1 MTVHQGSILAGNK
14 KFGIVVSRFND
25 YITSRLLEGA
35 VTTLK
40 KAGAPEKNIKILWVP
55 GALEVAFFCKKLK
68 AQKHCDVVIALS
80 CVIRGGTYHFEC
92 VSNELTRGVNQVALE
107 TGTPIATGI
116 LTVDNL
122 EQAIDRAG
130 LKHGNKGEQAAL
142 AALEI
147 ASLNDQLSAKT
158 QGHKKVRSGRNKS
171 FSHRVI
177 KGKNAS

>member
-1 MTVHQGSILAGNK
+1 MTVYHGKILAGNK

-25 YITSRLLEGA
+25 FITSRLLNGA

-40 KAGAPEKNIKILWVP
+40 KAGAPDKNIKIVWVP
-55 GALEVAFFCKKLK
+55 GGLEVPFFCKKLK
-68 AQKHCDVVIALS
+68 SQKHCDVVIALS

-92 VSNELTRGVNQVALE
+92 VSNELTRGISQVALE
-107 TGTPIATGI
+107 TGTPIASGI
-116 LTVDNL
+116 LTVENL

-147 ASLNDQLSAKT
+147 ASLNDQLSGK
-158 QGHKKVRSGRNKS
+158 GKPSKVRAK
-171 FSHRVI
+171 
-177 KGKNAS
+177 KK

>member
-1 MTVHQGSILAGNK
+1 MTTHHGKLIAGNK
-14 KFGIVVSRFND
+14 KFGIVVSHFNK

-35 VTTLK
+35 LTVLR
-40 KAGAPEKNIKILWVP
+40 KAGVPDRNIKVVWVP
-55 GALEVAFFCKKLK
+55 GGLEVPFFCKKLK

-92 VSNELTRGVNQVALE
+92 VSQELTRGIDQVALE
-107 TGTPIATGI
+107 TGTPVATGVI
-116 LTVDNL
+116 TVDNL

-147 ASLNDQLSAKT
+147 ASLNDQLSIKTKIPKAKK
-158 QGHKKVRSGRNKS
+158 HNRKMK
-171 FSHRVI
+171 
-177 KGKNAS
+177 

>member
-1 MTVHQGSILAGNK
+1 MTVYHGKIIAGNK

-25 YITSRLLEGA
+25 YITQRLLAGA

-40 KAGAPEKNIKILWVP
+40 KAGVPDKNIKIVWVP
-55 GALEVAFFCKKLK
+55 GGLEVPFFCKKLK
-68 AQKHCDVVIALS
+68 TQDHCDVVIALS

-92 VSNELTRGVNQVALE
+92 VSNELTRGIDQVALE
-107 TGTPIATGI
+107 TGTPIATGVI
-116 LTVDNL
+116 TVDNL

-147 ASLNDQLSAKT
+147 ASLSEQLSEKSKSPKIRKR
-158 QGHKKVRSGRNKS
+158 KK
-171 FSHRVI
+171 
-177 KGKNAS
+177 

>member
-1 MTVHQGSILAGNK
+1 MTTFHGKITAGNK
-14 KFGIVVSRFND
+14 KFGIVVSRFNE

-35 VTTLK
+35 LNVLR
-40 KAGAPEKNIKILWVP
+40 KAGAPDSNIKVVWVP
-55 GALEVAFFCKKLK
+55 GGLEVPFFCKKLK

-92 VSNELTRGVNQVALE
+92 VSNELTRGIDQVALE
-107 TGTPIATGI
+107 TGTPIATGVI
-116 LTVDNL
+116 TVDNL

-147 ASLNDQLSAKT
+147 ASLNEQLSTRVKVLKPR
-158 QGHKKVRSGRNKS
+158 KKK
-171 FSHRVI
+171 
-177 KGKNAS
+177 K